1 LSLLFFAT
9 FFLLLL
15 YLLLLFSSSRT
26 LPSLLAYFLPS
37 FLPSFIPSVR
47 ALLTFLCEL
56 AKLLL
61 LRFRSLARSLA
72 RLARSCAPDEE
83 GSAAKAA
90 EELRGG
96 YAAGP

>member
-1 LSLLFFAT
+1 
-9 FFLLLL
+9 
-15 YLLLLFSSSRT
+15 
-26 LPSLLAYFLPS
+26 
-37 FLPSFIPSVR
+37 VR

-72 RLARSCAPDEE
+72 RLLARSCAPDEE